1 MKTIKLLDFW
11 TSLISR
17 ELAKKVFDI
26 AKENSFNINFDA
38 KWVWFISTSF
48 SDELFAKWREEFG
61 MVFKISN
68 VKNDLMK
75 SSIKQSLIT
84 RNKFTAA

>member
-17 ELAKKVFDI
+17 DNAKVVFSI
-26 AKENSFNINFDA
+26 AKQDDFRVIFDA
-38 KWVWFISTSF
+38 QWVWFISTSF
-48 SDELFAKWREEFG
+48 SDELFAKGKNQFG

-68 VKNDLMK
+68 IKNDLIK
-75 SSIKQSLIT
+75 SWIKESLIT
-84 RNKFTAA
+84 RDEFTTT